1 MSEISFARQRELA
14 GSLVRLRPIR
24 DDDLDALWD
33 MLNDP
38 ESRRLTGTHATF
50 TREAAD
56 RWYRSRGHDTDRLDL
71 AIATMEDDRCVGEAV
86 ITGLDVAN
94 RNCGF
99 RISLLGPSVFG
110 RGFGTEATRLILGHV
125 FDRGVHRVDLEVYD
139 FNPRAQRVY
148 EQAGFVVE
156 GVRREALLW
165 EGEYHDAI
173 VMGLLAT
180 EWRPEPDTSS
190 DGPATSG

>member
-1 MSEISFARQRELA
+1 MSEISFARQPELV

-24 DDDLDALWD
+24 NDDLDALWG
-33 MLNDP
+33 MLNDQ

-56 RWYRSRGHDTDRLDL
+56 RWYRSRGQDTDRLDL

-94 RNCGF
+94 RSCGF
-99 RISLLGPSVFG
+99 RICLLGPSVFG

-125 FDRGVHRVDLEVYD
+125 FDQGVHRVELEVYD
-139 FNPRAQRVY
+139 FNPRAKRVY

-165 EGEYHDAI
+165 DGVYHDAI
-173 VMGLLAT
+173 VMGLLTT
-180 EWRPEPDTSS
+180 ERKPETDTSS